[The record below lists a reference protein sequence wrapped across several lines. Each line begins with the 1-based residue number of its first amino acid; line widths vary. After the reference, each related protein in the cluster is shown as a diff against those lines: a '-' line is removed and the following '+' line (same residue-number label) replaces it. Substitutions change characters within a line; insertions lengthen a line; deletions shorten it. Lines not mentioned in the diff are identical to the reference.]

1 MCAEALAKY
10 IGIQTPE
17 AWQSC
22 YAPAMEAYRP
32 DWLDKLDFTD
42 ILDYYEF
49 PKAYYYDRLHTEL
62 ALLARD
68 TTLNMVCWLMHYIL
82 FYADASARKG
92 IYAWGKQDAPFC
104 THGSDVT
111 CVVALLAGHPMHVNN
126 MQKRCYDQEQI
137 NFHKAG
143 VRNSWIG
150 QHEDRDMEGI
160 SFNLMS
166 WGSHFVHCSLV
177 RLGRLM
183 YEYCPNKHPEYQAM
197 FGDGICPIELHIP
210 SADNGL
216 QDQEVESSI
225 VLAQEKVE
233 IYFPE
238 AAGKTKAYCVSTW
251 LLSPQLKQMLKPDS
265 NILKFQ
271 NRFTITKTFDGTAS
285 FLYNVFKISLPLE
298 KVNIAALPED
308 THLQREVK
316 KHLLSGLPLQN
327 AKGYFVR

>member
-1 MCAEALAKY
+1 
-10 IGIQTPE
+10 
-17 AWQSC
+17 
-22 YAPAMEAYRP
+22 
-32 DWLDKLDFTD
+32 
-42 ILDYYEF
+42 
-49 PKAYYYDRLHTEL
+49 
-62 ALLARD
+62 
-68 TTLNMVCWLMHYIL
+68 MHYIL

-92 IYAWGKQDAPFC
+92 IYAWGDGGEPFRD
-104 THGSDVT
+104 HGSDVT

-183 YEYCPNKHPEYQAM
+183 YEYCPNKHPEYKAL
-197 FGDGICPIELHIP
+197 FGERICPIELHIP

-216 QDQEVESSI
+216 QDDEVEASFQMALER
-225 VLAQEKVE
+225 VHV
-233 IYFPE
+233 YFPE
-238 AAGKTKAYCVSTW
+238 AAGKKIAFCVSTW
-251 LLSPQLKQMLKPDS
+251 LLSPQLKQMLKPGS

-271 NRFTITKTFDGTAS
+271 NRFIISKTYEGRNS
-285 FLYNVFKISLPLE
+285 FLSNVFK
-298 KVNIAALPED
+298 VGGDADIAALPEN
-308 THLQREVK
+308 TQLQREVK